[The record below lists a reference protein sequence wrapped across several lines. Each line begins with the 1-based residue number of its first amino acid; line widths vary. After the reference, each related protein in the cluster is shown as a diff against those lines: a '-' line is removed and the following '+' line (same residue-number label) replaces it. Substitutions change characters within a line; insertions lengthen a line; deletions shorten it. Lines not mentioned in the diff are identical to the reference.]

1 MVNGIVGM
9 KKALL
14 GMRFQMPSKS
24 LPLPD
29 FDLLHSL
36 FEVKD
41 GILYNKVQR
50 KMQPAGIEAGCQRG
64 RYKWVKIN
72 SQRYSAHRVI
82 FYMTHGYCSEYIDH
96 IDGNGLNNKPENLRP
111 ATLSENKCNQKIYKS
126 NTSGVKGVYWCKPK
140 NTWVAQIAFN
150 NRRRTLGRFKT
161 KELAEEFI
169 DLAREMLHGNF
180 ANKGI
185 TA

>member
-1 MVNGIVGM
+1 MPR
-9 KKALL
+9 KA
-14 GMRFQMPSKS
+14 
-24 LPLPD
+24 LPLPSLE
-29 FDLLHSL
+29 LLSSL
-36 FEVKD
+36 FEHRD
-41 GILYNKVQR
+41 GKLYNKVRR
-50 KMQPAGIEAGCQRG
+50 KMMPVGAESGCEKNGYR
-64 RYKWVKIN
+64 WVSIN
-72 SQRYSAHRVI
+72 KQRYSVHRVI

-140 NTWVAQIAFN
+140 NTWVAQIGFN

-169 DLAREMLHGNF
+169 DLAREMSHGNF